1 MLLLCMSCS
10 SMLPS
15 LLLFFFFLMLLRPPT
30 SSLFPYTTLFRSHA
44 CPIYQPCTGSTGS
57 LCPAGRSLSSSPHNR
72 SPLLL
77 PHILSPGCCP
87 ISFLLTLLLLPLA
100 WFCLLPGFHLASSNH
115 NQPTSDLLIL
125 VE

>member
-72 SPLLL
+72 SPRSEEHTPELQSLRQ
-77 PHILSPGCCP
+77 
-87 ISFLLTLLLLPLA
+87 FLFLLLLDKTLA
-100 WFCLLPGFHLASSNH
+100 WS
-115 NQPTSDLLIL
+115 
-125 VE
+125 